1 MRKQHVVT
9 VLAPEQQA
17 GQIRAALTR
26 RQALV
31 GLGAGAAALALA
43 ACGTSGPQ
51 QSSGSSST
59 PAALNGDQVEG
70 QLVIGNYADYIS
82 EDNVSAFTAAV
93 GPEVRIVTYSSGL
106 EMISAL
112 ASGSADYDIVV
123 PGPSE
128 TVQLID
134 RGLLRQLD
142 KSLLPNIKNIRPGV
156 MGLEYDPEN
165 QYAIPKAV
173 GVAAFWW
180 NTATVQGS
188 PTSLAEV
195 FDLIKAN
202 PEAKVNFFSGAK
214 ETFTLALAAIGKPIG
229 STDPADIEAAKQ
241 LLISVKPMIDSF
253 GADELE
259 GGTTGSIDICM
270 GYNYIA
276 KQINA
281 GGGQQVQFLLPET
294 GSTEYFIDNWAIAG
308 SAKNPVAAHKF
319 IDYVCAPEP
328 AGEEMNATG
337 TLVPVE
343 GIEPFVE
350 PGLID
355 DPTINIPPALL
366 EKYEILLATPEYL
379 DVVTKAYDEFRA
391 A

>member
-1 MRKQHVVT
+1 MRNNKIVT
-9 VLAPEQQA
+9 VLAHESQA
-17 GQIRAALTR
+17 KQIRAALTR

-31 GLGAGAAALALA
+31 GFGGGAALLALA

-51 QSSGSSST
+51 QSTTST
-59 PAALNGDQVEG
+59 PAELSGDQVEG

-82 EDNVSAFTAAV
+82 DDDVAEFTAAT
-93 GPEVRIVTYSSGL
+93 GPEVRIVTYSTGM

-112 ASGSADYDIVV
+112 ASGAADYDIVV

-128 TVQLID
+128 TVQLVE
-134 RGLLRQLD
+134 RGLLREWD
-142 KSLLPNIKNIRPGV
+142 KSLIPNIKNVRPGV
-156 MGLEYDPEN
+156 MGRSFDPEN
-165 QYAIPKAV
+165 LYTIPKNV

-180 NTATVQGS
+180 NTATVKGDA
-188 PTSLAEV
+188 TSLGEV

-202 PEAKVNFFSGAK
+202 PEAKVNFFPGAK
-214 ETFTLALAAIGKPIG
+214 ETFTLALAALGKPID

-241 LLISVKPMIDSF
+241 LLISVKPRITSF

-259 GGTTGSIDICM
+259 GGSTGSIDICM

-276 KQINA
+276 KQINDQ
-281 GGGQQVQFLLPET
+281 GGGAKVKFLLPTT
-294 GSTEYFIDNWAIAG
+294 GSTEYFIDNWALAA

-319 IDYVCAPEP
+319 VDYVCSPEA
-328 AGEEMNATG
+328 AGKEMNATG

-343 GIEPFVE
+343 GIESFVE

-355 DPTINIPPALL
+355 DPTINVPAAQLD
-366 EKYEILLATPEYL
+366 KYETLVATPEYL
-379 DVVTKAYDEFRA
+379 DAVTKAYDEFRA